1 MQETSLLELLELNLD
16 YFFETVRLHGYGYNF
31 HLTEWN
37 TSLWHFLPFLFRELK
52 PWNLFLASKKLC
64 SSPTQTLNSTKQF
77 TPTKQKYEFIGPL
90 TQGVPPLVP
99 YVCPCL
105 RTAVGL
111 VAGGPLMCLAVKE
124 SWQRDAGN
132 APAPAHQSLP
142 SGTFLSGRRWSV
154 RESHWLEF
162 SKLKL
167 KRVYYSTYAHVHF
180 FKKGQVEDFTVLDTI
195 LG

>member
-1 MQETSLLELLELNLD
+1 MDTI
-16 YFFETVRLHGYGYNF
+16 F

-37 TSLWHFLPFLFRELK
+37 TSLWHFLLPLFWESK
-52 PWNLFLASKKLC
+52 PWNLVLTVKKFFLREQETFC
-64 SSPTQTLNSTKQF
+64 SSPTQTLNFIKQF
-77 TPTKQKYEFIGPL
+77 TPTKQKYEFNGPL
-90 TQGVPPLVP
+90 TEGVPPLVP

-105 RTAVGL
+105 RTAVGR

-124 SWQRDAGN
+124 SWQKDAGN

-154 RESHWLEF
+154 IESHWLEL

-167 KRVYYSTYAHVHF
+167 KRVYYSTCAHVHF
-180 FKKGQVEDFTVLDTI
+180 FKKGRVEDFTVLNTI
-195 LG
+195 LA